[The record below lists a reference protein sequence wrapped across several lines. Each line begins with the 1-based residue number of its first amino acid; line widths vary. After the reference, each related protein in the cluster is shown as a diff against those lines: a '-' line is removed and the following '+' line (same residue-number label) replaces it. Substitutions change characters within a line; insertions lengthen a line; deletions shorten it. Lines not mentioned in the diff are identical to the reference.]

1 VVGPLP
7 REPEPRAG
15 KPTVA
20 DQAWD
25 AVVAYVT
32 AAPDGARLPPERAFA
47 ERLGVSRSTL
57 RAAISRLELL
67 GLVEVRHGSGIV
79 VRRPDPSRTLELV
92 LSAVGDDAEVAAQAL
107 DLRTVIEPQLAA
119 AAARHRR
126 PLSPAPVDER
136 GFHTD
141 VAAASGNALA
151 GALVAALVG
160 LSGDAA
166 LPEPLHA
173 AQHAAIAAAVSVGD
187 VGAARDAMSLH
198 LRSLRRAAAR

>member
-1 VVGPLP
+1 LSP
-7 REPEPRAG
+7 
-15 KPTVA
+15 VA
-20 DQAWD
+20 AQ
-25 AVVAYVT
+25 
-32 AAPDGARLPPERAFA
+32 P
-47 ERLGVSRSTL
+47 
-57 RAAISRLELL
+57 
-67 GLVEVRHGSGIV
+67 
-79 VRRPDPSRTLELV
+79 
-92 LSAVGDDAEVAAQAL
+92 EVAAEARP
-107 DLRTVIEPQLAA
+107 LRTVIDRQLAA

-136 GFHTD
+136 GFHPD
-141 VAAASGNALA
+141 VAAAAGNALA